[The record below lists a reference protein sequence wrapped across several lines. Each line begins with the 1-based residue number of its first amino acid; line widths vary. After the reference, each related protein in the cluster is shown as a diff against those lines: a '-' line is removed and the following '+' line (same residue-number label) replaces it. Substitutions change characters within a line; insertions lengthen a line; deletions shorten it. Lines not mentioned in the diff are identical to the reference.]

1 MRKILFTLVVD
12 NFGVK
17 YVNQDN
23 ITHLIQCIKQ
33 HYEVME
39 DWSGDLYCGIKLD
52 WNYDACTLDILMPG
66 YIKKLLLKCKHC
78 MSNQSQHC
86 LYLPSP
92 KQYDAQAQTPLPV
105 DISPRLSPE
114 EIKEIQRII
123 GSILYYVRAT
133 DIAVFMALSSIAI
146 KQTKDDKYNS
156 KSKATFGLPHH
167 QPQRNHTVPSLRHDY
182 ESAFGRILPI
192 QIQHAKPRLW
202 TLFHGLECKGW

>member
-52 WNYDACTLDILMPG
+52 WNYNARTLDILMPG
-66 YIKKLLLKCKHC
+66 YIKKLLIKCKHC
-78 MSNQSQHC
+78 MPNQSHHC
-86 LYLPSP
+86 LYSPSP
-92 KQYDAQAQTPLPV
+92 KQYGAQAQTPLPV

-114 EIKEIQRII
+114 EIKEIQRIV
-123 GSILYYVRAT
+123 GSILYYTCAV
-133 DIAVFMALSSIAI
+133 DITVLKALSSVAI
-146 KQTKDDKYNS
+146 KQTKGTIKQFKKQSNFWITSPPTLTRPYG
-156 KSKATFGLPHH
+156 TE
-167 QPQRNHTVPSLRHDY
+167 PQT
-182 ESAFGRILPI
+182 
-192 QIQHAKPRLW
+192 
-202 TLFHGLECKGW
+202 